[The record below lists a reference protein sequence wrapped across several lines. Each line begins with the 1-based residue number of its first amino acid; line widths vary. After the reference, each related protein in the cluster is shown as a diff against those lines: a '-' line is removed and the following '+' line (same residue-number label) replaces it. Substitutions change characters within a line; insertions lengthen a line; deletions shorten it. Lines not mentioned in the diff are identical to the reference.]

1 MENRIIYRKYKER
14 RLFWVILAI
23 LLLLL
28 VLSIVFGILIGPVS
42 ISVSDIFQ
50 ISLFKLGFLE
60 KGDWTSGVE
69 NIIWLIRFP
78 RVLLALAVGAGL
90 AVAGATLQTL
100 VRNRLADPFILGI
113 SSGASVGAV
122 LAIGLGFFSFA
133 GIFGIQIAG
142 FLGALIS
149 FFLVFYLAKSG
160 RELSPTRLI
169 LAGIGVGYVFSGITS
184 FITMTTGNRELAGQI
199 LAWTLGSLSRAT
211 WYDLTLPVLVL
222 FLTVGYLLLQ
232 SRNLN
237 ALSIGDEVAVTL
249 GLDVNKFRKKM
260 FVLIS
265 LLTGVM
271 VSVSGTIGFI
281 GLIIPHIVRIIV
293 GSDHRK
299 VLPLCALLGSI
310 FLIWVDVI
318 ARTTFAPVELPVGI
332 ITSILGGPFFLLL
345 LWKIQK
351 KRRLY
356 ESKD

>member
-1 MENRIIYRKYKER
+1 MGDKIVYKKQKER
-14 RLFWVILAI
+14 VLFWIILAI

-28 VLSIVFGILIGPVS
+28 ITSIVLGILIGPVS
-42 ISVSDIFQ
+42 IRVLDIFH
-50 ISLFKLGFLE
+50 ISLFKLGFIE
-60 KGDWTSGVE
+60 RGDWTSGVQ

-78 RVLLALAVGAGL
+78 RVLLACAVGAGL

-100 VRNRLADPFILGI
+100 VRNQLADPFLLGI

-122 LAIGLGFFSFA
+122 LAIGFGFFSFA
-133 GIFGIQIAG
+133 GIFGVQIAG
-142 FLGALIS
+142 FLGAFIS
-149 FFLVFYLAKSG
+149 FLLVFYLAKSG

-199 LAWTLGSLSRAT
+199 LSWTLGSLARAT
-211 WYDLTLPVLVL
+211 WYDLTLPVLIL
-222 FLTVGYLLLQ
+222 FVVVGYLLLQ

-237 ALSIGDEVAVTL
+237 ALSMGDEVAVTL

-260 FVLIS
+260 FVLIA

-271 VSVSGTIGFI
+271 VAVSGTIGFV

-293 GSDHRK
+293 GPDHRK

-351 KRRLY
+351 KRGLY
-356 ESKD
+356 ESKN

>member
-1 MENRIIYRKYKER
+1 MENRIIYKKHKER
-14 RLFWVILAI
+14 ILFWTVLSI

-28 VLSIVFGILIGPVS
+28 IVSVVLGILIGPVS

-50 ISLFKLGFLE
+50 ITLFKLGFL
-60 KGDWTSGVE
+60 KRGSWTSGVE

-78 RVLLALAVGAGL
+78 RVLLALAVGGGL

-100 VRNRLADPFILGI
+100 VRNKLADPFILGI

-133 GIFGIQIAG
+133 GIFGIQISG

-149 FFLVFYLAKSG
+149 FLLVFYLAKSG

-199 LAWTLGSLSRAT
+199 LAWTLGSLARAT
-211 WYDLTLPVLVL
+211 WYDLTLSVLIL
-222 FLTVGYLLLQ
+222 FVVGGYLLLQ

-260 FVLIS
+260 FVLIA

-299 VLPLCALLGSI
+299 VLPVCALLGSI

-318 ARTTFAPVELPVGI
+318 ARTTFAPVELPVGV

-351 KRRLY
+351 KGG
-356 ESKD
+356 SI